1 MGVPVSRARVAG
13 AVSSDSRVTNVTCYK
28 LEICFLNLLIQT
40 ENKNTSGFEFRIW
53 LLKEKYFLKPS
64 LEFVPILVL
73 MILYI
78 LIYVNVLICLSSSSL
93 HYHLLVSHWLVL
105 IT

>member
-40 ENKNTSGFEFRIW
+40 ENKNTS
-53 LLKEKYFLKPS
+53 
-64 LEFVPILVL
+64 
-73 MILYI
+73 
-78 LIYVNVLICLSSSSL
+78 IYLNENRDIAIAMSSSRADP
-93 HYHLLVSHWLVL
+93 VL
-105 IT
+105 GLNILQG